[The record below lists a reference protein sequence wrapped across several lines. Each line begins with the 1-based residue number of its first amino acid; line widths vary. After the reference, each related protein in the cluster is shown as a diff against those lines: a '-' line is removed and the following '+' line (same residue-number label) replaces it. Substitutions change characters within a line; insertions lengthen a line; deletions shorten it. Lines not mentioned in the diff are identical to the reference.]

1 MPSVS
6 SSASFEFNGRTYS
19 ASGTCEYA
27 GPHFEFQGVANLT
40 IWTWMVASSKVEVVE
55 VDSDDLARAAEEALD
70 DEAQDQLREAM
81 NDSYETYGNSDDDYR
96 DYDLGHSSGSD
107 YWVDRESGEY
117 RCG

>member
-6 SSASFEFNGRTYS
+6 SSASFEFNGHTYS
-19 ASGTCEYA
+19 ASGTCGYF
-27 GPHFEFQGVANLT
+27 GPHFEFEGVANLT
-40 IWTWMVASSKVEVVE
+40 IRRTAGGRIQG
-55 VDSDDLARAAEEALD
+55 VDHLDALVQAAEEALD

-81 NDSYETYGNSDDDYR
+81 NDAYETYGNSDDDYR
-96 DYDLGHSSGSD
+96 DYDLGHSSGPD

>member
-40 IWTWMVASSKVEVVE
+40 IRASWGQSSKVEAP
-55 VDSDDLARAAEEALD
+55 SDDLARVAEEALD

-96 DYDLGHSSGSD
+96 DYDLGYSSGPD